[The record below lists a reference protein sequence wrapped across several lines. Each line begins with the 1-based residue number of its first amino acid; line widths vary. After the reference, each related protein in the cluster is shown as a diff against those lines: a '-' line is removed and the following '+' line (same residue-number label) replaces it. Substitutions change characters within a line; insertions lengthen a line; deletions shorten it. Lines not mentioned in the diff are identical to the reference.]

1 MRLHIQLDP
10 TNRNPIYEQITEQVR
25 LRILQKVVVAG
36 DKVPSVREMSS
47 QLMVNPNTVGKAYKE
62 LEREGIFVSYRGKG
76 TFISEDVHQLVVD
89 KEVELLKE
97 QVQHLVETAI
107 RAGITQEE
115 MKLWIDVS
123 FDRRRGEQA

>member
-1 MRLHIQLDP
+1 MHIQLDP